1 MINFFLS
8 HIAEDLIKKLID
20 TFTWCEW
27 SESAGMAALSPGP
40 GRVRSHTKIFFLIND
55 LPCYLSLTRALAG
68 LIICMESRHYQDGMG
83 ANLKRYHIYICIKNI
98 SGRSRPTHAP
108 HTQFLVR
115 LICVQLWIS
124 AAGPCVGTW
133 HVARVTPSPV
143 SADSYIPRHSC
154 WYAATTTKIVP
165 SVRRS
170 CDRVTTEIMF
180 PSSPHIPKH
189 IFLARA

>member
-1 MINFFLS
+1 MYKCMINFFLS
-8 HIAEDLIKKLID
+8 HIAEDLKKLID

-27 SESAGMAALSPGP
+27 SESAGMAALSPSR

-124 AAGPCVGTW
+124 LRG
-133 HVARVTPSPV
+133 HVARGTC
-143 SADSYIPRHSC
+143 H
-154 WYAATTTKIVP
+154 T
-165 SVRRS
+165 
-170 CDRVTTEIMF
+170 
-180 PSSPHIPKH
+180 
-189 IFLARA
+189 LARVCR

>member
-8 HIAEDLIKKLID
+8 HIAEDLKKLID

-108 HTQFLVR
+108 HTHTVFGQINL
-115 LICVQLWIS
+115 C
-124 AAGPCVGTW
+124 AALNIRGRSLRG
-133 HVARVTPSPV
+133 HVARGTC
-143 SADSYIPRHSC
+143 H
-154 WYAATTTKIVP
+154 T
-165 SVRRS
+165 
-170 CDRVTTEIMF
+170 
-180 PSSPHIPKH
+180 
-189 IFLARA
+189 LARVCR